1 METVEKLKEEDFKA
15 LRETI
20 YDKSGLFFS
29 DAKLYFIENR
39 ISKRL
44 KELNMTRYQDYL
56 RYIKETKN
64 KNELFELYDAVT
76 TNETSFYRNPPQID
90 AFANSILPKVV
101 ENIKARGQRT
111 LKIWS
116 AACSTGE
123 EPYTLAMILREKAD
137 LLQGLIPR
145 IYATDISHEVLEKTR
160 EAVYKTYTM
169 RNLSDRFKSKYFVKS
184 GNDFKI
190 VSNVTSLVNTNYFN
204 LVDYSGYN
212 KFRNMDI
219 IFCRNV
225 LIYFDLKVKREI
237 IKSFWNSLNKNGYLL
252 IGHSESL
259 HNINRDFKLEHFS
272 RALAYLKDPQK

>member
-1 METVEKLKEEDFKA
+1 METVEKLKPEDFKA
-15 LRETI
+15 LREDI
-20 YDKSGLFFS
+20 YEKSGLFFS

-39 ISKRL
+39 VSKRL
-44 KELNMTRYQDYL
+44 KEVNLSRYQDYL
-56 RYIKETKN
+56 KYINNPKN
-64 KNELFELYDAVT
+64 KNELFELFDAVT

-90 AFANSILPKVV
+90 AFANNILPKVV
-101 ENIKARGQRT
+101 ERIKQRGQRT

-123 EPYTLAMILREKAD
+123 EPYTLAMILREKSD

-145 IYATDISHEVLEKTR
+145 IYATDISHEVLEKAK
-160 EAVYKTYTM
+160 EATYKAYTM
-169 RNLSDRFKSKYFVKS
+169 RNLSDRFKEKYFVKS
-184 GNDFKI
+184 GTDFKI
-190 VSNVTSLVNTNYFN
+190 VTNVTTLVNTSYFN
-204 LVDYSGYN
+204 LVDYTGYN
-212 KFRNMDI
+212 KYRNMDI

-237 IKSFWNSLNKNGYLL
+237 IKSFWNSLNKDGYLL

-272 RALAYLKDPQK
+272 RALAYLKDPQS